1 MKCNALPNNNEISP
15 FWDLYSPL
23 LNSYIN
29 LFYNISHNHCNYHKS
44 DFLLYVST
52 TIWYDYIFLHKCEMS
67 YVCVPLSLSLHFRYP
82 LPFDTWQ
89 NGPGDDDRDDVVVFH
104 SSISGVYSCVK
115 PAWYEA
121 DRFRLGYGDR
131 TEGKARWSWPTWLSL
146 TAVIE
151 YDVGPLSCE
160 ATRRSKA
167 AQLVTK
173 LVSTTLL
180 TWILWLVSGEL
191 TWQLLIA
198 WLLGL
203 SRFGSF
209 MKGSRFS
216 SSLQDLPISSRNWS
230 RVSSLK
236 IWDDVVF
243 GVSPPPLREAPPT
256 GLFRVLWRFFF
267 LKIRHTTHP
276 SSCDASPIIL
286 TTLNIQKS
294 TKIY

>member
-1 MKCNALPNNNEISP
+1 MFQQLYGMIISFYTNVKCLM
-15 FWDLYSPL
+15 
-23 LNSYIN
+23 
-29 LFYNISHNHCNYHKS
+29 C
-44 DFLLYVST
+44 VS
-52 TIWYDYIFLHKCEMS
+52 I
-67 YVCVPLSLSLHFRYP
+67 SLSLHFRYP

-89 NGPGDDDRDDVVVFH
+89 NGPGDDGRDDVVVFQ
-104 SSISGVYSCVK
+104 SSISSVYSWVK

-131 TEGKARWSWPTWLSL
+131 TEGKARWSWSTWLSL
-146 TAVIE
+146 TAAIE
-151 YDVGPLSCE
+151 YDVGPLSCD

-173 LVSTTLL
+173 LESTTLL

-191 TWQLLIA
+191 TWQLLIV

-209 MKGSRFS
+209 MKESRFS
-216 SSLQDLPISSRNWS
+216 SSLQDRPISSRNCS

-236 IWDDVVF
+236 IWDDVPM
-243 GVSPPPLREAPPT
+243 SPPPLREAPPT

-276 SSCDASPIIL
+276 SSCDASPIIF

-294 TKIY
+294 NKIYQQNSCFGHVQSG